1 MTTSKPT
8 KLVFFK
14 KHECTPCKHAQ
25 QELSRVLDKHPELQK
40 YVVILQK
47 EEHPALVAAFELNLY
62 PTVLIMDKDQE
73 VSRKVGAR
81 WLSAEWWEKA
91 LISIAAA

>member
-14 KHECTPCKHAQ
+14 KHECSPCKFAQ
-25 QELSRVLDKHPELQK
+25 DALTSVLKKHPELEK
-40 YVVILQK
+40 FVVTMQK
-47 EEHPALVAAFELNLY
+47 EDHPALVAAFELNLY
-62 PTVLIMDKDQE
+62 PTVLIMDNDRE